1 MIKCT
6 RVRTRPK
13 PHVSNIGGPA
23 TMPIEIPL
31 FPLPNVVLFPKTL
44 RPLHIFEP
52 RYRKMI
58 EAALEGE
65 HLVGMTLLQEGW
77 EDQYEQSPPVERRG
91 TLGKIVQSNRLPDG
105 RYYITLLGISTFDIE
120 EELEGDSWRTA
131 LVSVLRPEN
140 RWPLSQSDLDRIRS
154 VVNEVLTQWDLTSEL
169 AWIQESARDP
179 ISLLHHWSAFLPFT
193 ATERQFLLEAPDLRT
208 QAGRLYDLLL
218 FKKVTFESDMAP
230 DNQKNG
236 AGDLF
241 FDV

>member
-1 MIKCT
+1 
-6 RVRTRPK
+6 
-13 PHVSNIGGPA
+13 
-23 TMPIEIPL
+23 MPIEIPL

-58 EAALEGE
+58 ESALEGE
-65 HLVGMTLLQEGW
+65 HLVGMTLLKEGW
-77 EDQYEQSPPVERRG
+77 EEQYDQTPPVEKRG

-120 EELEGDSWRTA
+120 EETSNEEWRTA
-131 LVSVLRPEN
+131 LVSVLRPES
-140 RWPLSQSDLDRIRS
+140 RWPLAQADMDRIGS
-154 VVNEVLTQWDLTSEL
+154 VVSEVLTQWDLTSEL
-169 AWIQESARDP
+169 KWINESAKDP
-179 ISLLHHWSAFLPFT
+179 ISLLQHWSAFLPFT
-193 ATERQFLLEAPDLRT
+193 ATERQFLLEAPDIRT

-218 FKKVTFESDMAP
+218 FKKITFETEMAQENRK
-230 DNQKNG
+230 DG

>member
-1 MIKCT
+1 
-6 RVRTRPK
+6 
-13 PHVSNIGGPA
+13 
-23 TMPIEIPL
+23 MPIEIPL

-65 HLVGMTLLQEGW
+65 HLVGMTLLKDGW
-77 EDQYEQSPPVERRG
+77 EEQYEQSPPVERRG

-105 RYYITLLGISTFDIE
+105 RYYVTLLGISTFDIE
-120 EELEGDSWRTA
+120 EELGHGPWRTA
-131 LVSVLRPEN
+131 LVSVLRPEH
-140 RWPLSQSDLDRIRS
+140 RWPLAQSDLDRIRS
-154 VVNEVLTQWDLTSEL
+154 VVNDVLHQWDLASEL

-193 ATERQFLLEAPDLRT
+193 ASERQFLLESPDIRT
-208 QAGRLYDLLL
+208 QAGRLYDILL
-218 FKKVTFESDMAP
+218 FKKVAFETDLTQE
-230 DNQKNG
+230 DEKHG

>member
-1 MIKCT
+1 M
-6 RVRTRPK
+6 
-13 PHVSNIGGPA
+13 GGRDA
-23 TMPIEIPL
+23 MPIEIPL

-65 HLVGMTLLQEGW
+65 HLVGMTLLKEWW
-77 EDQYEQSPPVERRG
+77 EEQYDQTPPVEKRG

-120 EELEGDSWRTA
+120 EETSRQDWRTA
-131 LVSVLRPEN
+131 LVSVLRPET
-140 RWPLSQSDLDRIRS
+140 RWPLAQADMDRISS
-154 VVNEVLTQWDLTSEL
+154 VVGDVLAQWDLTSEL
-169 AWIQESARDP
+169 KWINESAKDP
-179 ISLLHHWSAFLPFT
+179 ISLLQHWSAFLPLT
-193 ATERQFLLEAPDLRT
+193 ATERQFLLEAPDIRT

-218 FKKVTFESDMAP
+218 FKKITFETEMAQENRA
-230 DNQKNG
+230 DG